1 MRIENIEIKNQ
12 FEGNEFHNYIE
23 KYNHENNMDI
33 SSYNDYIDLLM
44 RSEPRGSRGIE
55 SLFELTGAK
64 LVQLKNRDGYLNQV
78 MRDSKY
84 FYTCRDF
91 CGFVDICDYS
101 TRINAY
107 EITMPKGEVIYILCE
122 YTNVCE
128 INNDELISEYVKSSL
143 LFESKEKIIQAYN
156 YYADSLLPMNSF
168 ELELEKVKL
177 NFKKKFPLL
186 NFKFSISE
194 IVSKFNSD
202 WDNIITEERINIDL
216 LILNHNNC
224 YDEIRLYDY
233 LILSDINNSLMNKIS
248 KFLIFFYE
256 NHNNIQIQKVIPV
269 TTMLSHQNYLRMGC
283 IVEGKSTQYEID
295 YKRGFHT
302 YSRKIELPHNVGI
315 IHYLSSIDFSL
326 LSNELDEEYKAT
338 DFENKLYEYSLS
350 EELSCL
356 SNELEKAAIQSDKCI
371 DNYFID
377 KLINYVKVATS
388 PKEVVDMIINDTTLS
403 DESGYAKLSKIS
415 GNHWYRLKQVIG
427 DKCFEVKN
435 HSRFYGLKIIPL
447 NTVSKHWYSFRQL
460 ISNKSL
466 KSSPLNKDTTIE
478 HNVYSDCIKVAIYS
492 KDEYFNNDMLTN
504 STPVGYIHG
513 TNNICTNVSDSYKK
527 NGVYEYTYDVA
538 KTIKGDYK
546 IYSSD
551 GFIIFQEL

>member
-23 KYNHENNMDI
+23 RYNHENNMDI

-44 RSEPRGSRGIE
+44 SSEPRGSRGIE

-107 EITMPKGEVIYILCE
+107 EITMPNGEMIYILCE

-128 INNDELISEYVKSSL
+128 FNNDELISEYVKSSL

-269 TTMLSHQNYLRMGC
+269 PTMLSHQKYLRMGS

-302 YSRKIELPHNVGI
+302 YSRRIELPYNVDI
-315 IHYLSSIDFSL
+315 ID
-326 LSNELDEEYKAT
+326 
-338 DFENKLYEYSLS
+338 
-350 EELSCL
+350 
-356 SNELEKAAIQSDKCI
+356 
-371 DNYFID
+371 YF
-377 KLINYVKVATS
+377 L
-388 PKEVVDMIINDTTLS
+388 
-403 DESGYAKLSKIS
+403 
-415 GNHWYRLKQVIG
+415 
-427 DKCFEVKN
+427 
-435 HSRFYGLKIIPL
+435 
-447 NTVSKHWYSFRQL
+447 
-460 ISNKSL
+460 
-466 KSSPLNKDTTIE
+466 
-478 HNVYSDCIKVAIYS
+478 
-492 KDEYFNNDMLTN
+492 
-504 STPVGYIHG
+504 
-513 TNNICTNVSDSYKK
+513 
-527 NGVYEYTYDVA
+527 
-538 KTIKGDYK
+538 
-546 IYSSD
+546 
-551 GFIIFQEL
+551 